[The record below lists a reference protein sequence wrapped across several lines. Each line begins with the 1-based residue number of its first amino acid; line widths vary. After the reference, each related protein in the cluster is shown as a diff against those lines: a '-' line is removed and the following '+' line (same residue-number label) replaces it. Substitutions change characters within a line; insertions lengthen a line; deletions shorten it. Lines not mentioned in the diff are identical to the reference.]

1 MRIAVCAPARSIS
14 EAGAA
19 RVTAF
24 TALYY
29 PQVEIV
35 FDPQSFMLAGH
46 FAGPDAIRAETFV
59 KYAND
64 PAFDALWF
72 GRGGYGSNR
81 ILASAMPQL
90 GPAARTKSYMGFS
103 DMGFLLGALYARRI
117 GRPIHGPMATNV
129 SEASGGVAVGRA
141 LGWLV
146 DHDRRMLDPALDGRP
161 AAAFN
166 LAILTAML
174 GTPWVPD
181 LTDHVLMI
189 EEVSESYYRIDRMLF
204 QMANAIQ
211 LRGIAGVRLG
221 AVTDVPEGDGPDS
234 FGETLEQMMERWC
247 RDMGVPYLG
256 RCSIGHA
263 ALNMVVPFGV
273 A

>member
-14 EAGAA
+14 QAGAA
-19 RVTAF
+19 RVSAF
-24 TALYY
+24 AALYY
-29 PQVEIV
+29 PQVELV
-35 FDPQSFMLAGH
+35 FDPQCFVVEGH
-46 FAGPDAIRAETFV
+46 FAGPDALRAETFLR
-59 KYAND
+59 YAND
-64 PAFDALWF
+64 PDVDAIWF
-72 GRGGYGSNR
+72 ARGGYGSNR
-81 ILASAMPQL
+81 ILEAVMPQL
-90 GPAARTKSYMGFS
+90 GPAAREKSYMGFS
-103 DMGFLLGALYARRI
+103 DMGFMLGALYARRI
-117 GRPIHGPMATNV
+117 GKPVHGPMASNV
-129 SEASGGVAVGRA
+129 SEASGGVPVGRA

-146 DHDRRMLDPALDGRP
+146 DRDRKVLEPTLDGRP

-181 LTDHVLMI
+181 LTDHILYL

-204 QMANAIQ
+204 QMANATQ

-221 AVTDVPEGDGPDS
+221 AVTDVPDGDTEVE

-247 RDMGVPYLG
+247 KEMGVPYLG
-256 RCSIGHA
+256 RASIGHA